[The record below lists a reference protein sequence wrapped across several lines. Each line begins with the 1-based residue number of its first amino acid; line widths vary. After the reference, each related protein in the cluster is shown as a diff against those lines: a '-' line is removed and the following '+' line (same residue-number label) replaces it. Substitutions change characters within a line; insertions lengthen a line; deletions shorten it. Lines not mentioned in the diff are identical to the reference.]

1 MRQQYELLVYGYV
14 VMPEHVHLLVS
25 EPGAAYSGSE
35 PYGITAARD
44 GMIWYSE
51 SGVNP
56 NTLVRFDPKT
66 KSFAETTIPSGGG
79 VVRNMV
85 ATKDG
90 KLYLACSGVNKVA
103 VVTP

>member
-1 MRQQYELLVYGYV
+1 MV
-14 VMPEHVHLLVS
+14 
-25 EPGAAYSGSE
+25 
-35 PYGITAARD
+35 
-44 GMIWYSE
+44 WYSE

-66 KSFAETTIPSGGG
+66 KSFAKTTIPSGGG
-79 VVRNMV
+79 VVRNMT

-90 KLYLACSGVNKVA
+90 KIYLACSGVNRVA